1 MWALLIWSLFFTGH
15 LCLSRIWPRLV
26 VTSRH
31 QKDMCHNEIGVC
43 VHNVDIRC
51 SLADVKFKSEND
63 GKGLCDH
70 VIEFFLVFLKK

>member
-1 MWALLIWSLFFTGH
+1 MWALLIWSFFFTGH

-43 VHNVDIRC
+43 VQNVDSRC
-51 SLADVKFKSEND
+51 SLANVKLKSENN
-63 GKGLCDH
+63 GGEGLICDH
-70 VIEFFLVFLKK
+70 VIEFFFFVF